1 MLKCINLELELR
13 QLYLKNKTI
22 ETIYF
27 GGGTPSILSKSE
39 IKSILDSISNI
50 YKIKENAEITL
61 ECNPDDLTKNKLIA
75 LKEVGINRLSIGVQ
89 SFVDADLKFMNR
101 SHNATQSES
110 CIQMAQQVGFNN
122 ITIDLIYGLPN
133 QSLADW
139 QKNLNKMFALDI
151 PHFSS
156 YVLTIEDKT
165 VLKHLVE
172 QKKIIPLKDEIVIEQ
187 FNILM
192 ELAQQKGFVHYE
204 ISNFGK
210 AGFYSKHNTSYWKNK
225 HYLGVGPSAH
235 SFNGNSRSWN
245 VSSNKQYIQKIKK
258 GEDYFET
265 EKLSISQQYNEYV
278 FTSLRTIWGV
288 NLEII
293 KERFGKQIQ
302 IHFLKEIKKWERKKN
317 IKKCKNTYTLTKSG
331 KIFADAI
338 ASDLFI
344 VD

>member
-139 QKNLNKMFALDI
+139 KKNLNKMVALDI

-156 YVLTIEDKT
+156 YALTIEEKT